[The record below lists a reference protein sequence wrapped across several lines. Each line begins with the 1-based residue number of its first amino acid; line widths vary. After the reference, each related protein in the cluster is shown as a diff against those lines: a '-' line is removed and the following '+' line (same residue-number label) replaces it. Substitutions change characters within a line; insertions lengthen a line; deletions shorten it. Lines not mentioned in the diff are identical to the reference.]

1 MNNSVKLS
9 MFSFLMLWQIA
20 TLLAATAALAM
31 AAEQEVQPGNTSA
44 QFPGTWELLSVE
56 RKDSDGNWV
65 ATSGG
70 LSGSSIGMLMYD
82 EFGNMSVHIMNP
94 ERAAYPSRG
103 LSALTAEQLRETLR
117 GYVAYFGTYEINERE
132 SYVVHHRQ
140 GHLSPNQVGV
150 DAKRF
155 FEFDRDRLTLYVA
168 PSRNL
173 RLTWRRVE
181 NQQLEN

>member
-1 MNNSVKLS
+1 
-9 MFSFLMLWQIA
+9 MLA
-20 TLLAATAALAM
+20 PVAATAA
-31 AAEQEVQPGNTSA
+31 EQSQTTVSVSE
-44 QFPGTWELLSVE
+44 QFPGTWELLSIE
-56 RKDSDGNWV
+56 RLNSEGNWV
-65 ATSGG
+65 STAGQ

-94 ERAAYPSRG
+94 ERAVYPSPG

-132 SYVVHHRQ
+132 SYVVHHRR

-155 FEFDRDRLTLYVA
+155 FEFDRDRLTLFVA

-173 RLTWRRVE
+173 RLTWRR
-181 NQQLEN
+181 LESQ

>member
-1 MNNSVKLS
+1 MSGGVKLS
-9 MFSFLMLWQIA
+9 IFSVLVLLQVAMLA
-20 TLLAATAALAM
+20 PVAAI
-31 AAEQEVQPGNTSA
+31 AAEGRQTTASVSE
-44 QFPGTWELLSVE
+44 QFPGTWELLSIE
-56 RKDSDGNWV
+56 RLNSEGNWV
-65 ATSGG
+65 STSGG
-70 LSGSSIGMLMYD
+70 LSGNSIGMLMYD

-155 FEFDRDRLTLYVA
+155 FEFDRDRLTLFVA